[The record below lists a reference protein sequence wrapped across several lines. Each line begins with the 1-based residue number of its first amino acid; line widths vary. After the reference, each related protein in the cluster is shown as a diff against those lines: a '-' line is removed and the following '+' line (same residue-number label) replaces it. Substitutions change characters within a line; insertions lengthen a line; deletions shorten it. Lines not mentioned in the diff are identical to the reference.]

1 MYIVHS
7 RKPTDN
13 EMPTIHMLWAK
24 IVHVSPKYFPTC
36 CASTLGHTFHR
47 TILTLQNISHSK
59 TTWSNSFQSRA
70 ALVLYVLALHTLLFA
85 IIYAYHACIL
95 MHSLLLRIQDSDG
108 PASERSTN
116 SSLDEGRP
124 AMVHQVQFHISS
136 KSENIWDILSN
147 HICFE
152 MDPYVS
158 WVCL

>member
-1 MYIVHS
+1 MS
-7 RKPTDN
+7 R
-13 EMPTIHMLWAK
+13 
-24 IVHVSPKYFPTC
+24 
-36 CASTLGHTFHR
+36 
-47 TILTLQNISHSK
+47 QNIFPLAAHPHWATRSTEQYQHYRTSHTVK
-59 TTWSNSFQSRA
+59 QREAT
-70 ALVLYVLALHTLLFA
+70 VLYVLALHTLLSA

-124 AMVHQVQFHISS
+124 SMVHQVQFHISS
-136 KSENIWDILSN
+136 KCENIWDILGN

-158 WVCL
+158 